1 MINIANK
8 IGRGAL
14 GALLLGVSFLMS
26 GCHSDDVVIGNV
38 TIAQDELKKTV
49 DWDET
54 ESSISFT
61 ANADWKATVSDVTS
75 RAAGTSIDWIKL
87 TNASG
92 EAGDVKM
99 PFLLTENNSE
109 NYRDAQITIQCGDGE
124 AVNMSVHQNQ
134 NPDAVHIMDASTIKD
149 YDKYYLP
156 SAGQRRL

>member
-1 MINIANK
+1 M
-8 IGRGAL
+8 
-14 GALLLGVSFLMS
+14 
-26 GCHSDDVVIGNV
+26 
-38 TIAQDELKKTV
+38 
-49 DWDET
+49 
-54 ESSISFT
+54 
-61 ANADWKATVSDVTS
+61 TS

-124 AVNMSVHQNQ
+124 AVNVSVHQNQ

-156 SAGQRRL
+156 SAGKRRL